1 MNHLESDIA
10 TMHPLLSWRSI
21 IAGLLVSFF
30 VMAGLLGLGFAIGG
44 ISMNEDT
51 TLSSFGTFTSLW
63 FGASALVSLFAGS
76 FFATRISKFQNSF
89 IGSAQGL
96 IIASLFLGFFVYQAG
111 ALVGN
116 VGSVAGSVIGGTAE
130 VAKAAGQGVSE
141 ASQNPAVRETFNRVL
156 RNTIGDLN
164 LQSNVET
171 VAINVG
177 NRLLRGD
184 EEGAVDYLSM
194 ETGISR
200 AEAEQRLSGL
210 RIQAEEAVG
219 DAKNIAGDALKTTGW
234 TLFLLVLFGAFSSV
248 GGGVLASRLNLRS
261 PLSLRQAEAGTIE
274 VH

>member
-30 VMAGLLGLGFAIGG
+30 IMAGLLGLGFAIGG
-44 ISMNEDT
+44 ISMNEDS
-51 TLSSFGTFTSLW
+51 TLGGISTFTGIW
-63 FGASALVSLFAGS
+63 FGASALVSLFVGS
-76 FFATRISKFQNSF
+76 FFATRISKFQNGF

-116 VGSVAGSVIGGTAE
+116 VGSLAGNVIGGTAK
-130 VAKAAGQGVSE
+130 VAGQGVSE
-141 ASQNPAVRETFNRVL
+141 ATQSPEVRETFNRVL

-164 LQSNVET
+164 IQSNVET

-200 AEAEQRLSGL
+200 EEARERLSGL
-210 RIQAEEAVG
+210 RMQAEEAVG

-234 TLFLLVLFGAFSSV
+234 TLFLLVLFGAFSAI
-248 GGGVLASRLNLRS
+248 GGGVLGSRMNLRK
-261 PLSLRQAEAGTIE
+261 PLSIRQAEAGTIE

>member
-10 TMHPLLSWRSI
+10 TMHPFLSWRSI
-21 IAGLLVSFF
+21 IAGLLVAFF

-51 TLSSFGTFTSLW
+51 TLSGVSTFSSIW
-63 FGASALVSLFAGS
+63 FGVSALVSLFVGS
-76 FFATRISKFQNSF
+76 FFATRVSKFQNGF

-111 ALVGN
+111 SLVGSVGS
-116 VGSVAGSVIGGTAE
+116 VGSVAGSMIGGTAR
-130 VAKAAGQGVSE
+130 VAGQGVSQ
-141 ASQNPAVRETFNRVL
+141 ATQNPQVRETFNRVL

-164 LQSNVET
+164 IQSNVEE

-184 EEGAVDYLSM
+184 EEAAVDYLAM

-200 AEAEQRLSGL
+200 EEAQQRLEGL
-210 RIQAEEAVG
+210 QIQAEEAVG
-219 DAKNIAGDALKTTGW
+219 DAKNIAGDALKATGW
-234 TLFLLVLFGAFSSV
+234 TLFLLVIFGAVSAI
-248 GGGVLASRLNLRS
+248 GGGILASRLNLRS

>member
-10 TMHPLLSWRSI
+10 TMHPFLSWRSI
-21 IAGLLVSFF
+21 IAGLLVAFF

-51 TLSSFGTFTSLW
+51 TLSGVSTFSSIW
-63 FGASALVSLFAGS
+63 FGVSALVSLFVGS
-76 FFATRISKFQNSF
+76 FFATRVSKFQNGF

-111 ALVGN
+111 SLVGS
-116 VGSVAGSVIGGTAE
+116 VGSVAGSMIGGTAR
-130 VAKAAGQGVSE
+130 VAGQGVSQ
-141 ASQNPAVRETFNRVL
+141 ATQNPQVRETFNRVL

-164 LQSNVET
+164 IQSNVEE

-184 EEGAVDYLSM
+184 EEAAVDYLAM

-200 AEAEQRLSGL
+200 EEARERLEGL
-210 RIQAEEAVG
+210 QIQAEEAVG
-219 DAKNIAGDALKTTGW
+219 DAKNIAGDALKATGW
-234 TLFLLVLFGAFSSV
+234 TLFLLVIFGAVSAI
-248 GGGVLASRLNLRS
+248 GGGILASRLNLRS